1 MYIYDV
7 FLDNSN
13 QGSNT
18 SQWLHHIVSLDIPCR
33 RCSRACKGTRRRS
46 RSCSRSPWQKKMTL
60 EKNVYGEKNLESS
73 VFDKKKLCSWA
84 KEDRPLQVRNSRR
97 NHRSECKL
105 GFFLFH
111 PSLRKEWWTE
121 AGEKGF
127 SFFCKCVKIIEWN
140 QILVWEGVSVVY
152 CPKLR
157 KSCCFISLP
166 SQN

>member
-18 SQWLHHIVSLDIPCR
+18 SQLLHHIASLDIPCR
-33 RCSRACKGTRRRS
+33 RCSRACKGTPRRS
-46 RSCSRSPWQKKMTL
+46 RSCSRSPLQKKKYDL
-60 EKNVYGEKNLESS
+60 G
-73 VFDKKKLCSWA
+73 KKIHMA
-84 KEDRPLQVRNSRR
+84 KKTWVEEDRPLQVRNSRR

-127 SFFCKCVKIIEWN
+127 SFFCKCLKIIGWN

-157 KSCCFISLP
+157 KSCCFISRL